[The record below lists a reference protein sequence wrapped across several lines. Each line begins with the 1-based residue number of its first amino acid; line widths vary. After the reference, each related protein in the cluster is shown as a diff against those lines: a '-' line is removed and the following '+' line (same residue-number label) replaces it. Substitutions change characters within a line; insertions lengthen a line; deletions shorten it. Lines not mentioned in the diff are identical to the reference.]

1 MAPIAGALSR
11 SSVLR
16 GKHAAGLSARPA
28 VGSRFGTLGAN
39 KIARRSGVRRSA
51 SASLEDGQMV
61 TIHYIMKFADGEVGD
76 DTRKR
81 NAPATLP
88 IGQGQLFP
96 KLEAG
101 IKEME
106 EGETK
111 TFEIACADA
120 YGSRDD
126 EKVQKLPASP
136 EELESLKQQVQPGQM
151 VQLPNGEAKA
161 RKMDTAA
168 DWARWHDTDSTPD
181 PSETSCP
188 ARLLR

>member
-1 MAPIAGALSR
+1 MPGYVVAQMAPITGTISR
-11 SSVLR
+11 CSVPR
-16 GKHAAGLSARPA
+16 GKDAAGLSARSA
-28 VGSRFGTLGAN
+28 VASRFEPLQAKLSN
-39 KIARRSGVRRSA
+39 KIARRSVVRRSA
-51 SASLEDGQMV
+51 TASLQDGQMV
-61 TIHYIMKFADGEVGD
+61 TIHYVMKFADGEVGD

-101 IKEME
+101 IKEMK

-120 YGSRDD
+120 YGARDD

-151 VQLPNGEAKA
+151 VQLLNGEA
-161 RKMDTAA
+161 T
-168 DWARWHDTDSTPD
+168 
-181 PSETSCP
+181 
-188 ARLLR
+188 